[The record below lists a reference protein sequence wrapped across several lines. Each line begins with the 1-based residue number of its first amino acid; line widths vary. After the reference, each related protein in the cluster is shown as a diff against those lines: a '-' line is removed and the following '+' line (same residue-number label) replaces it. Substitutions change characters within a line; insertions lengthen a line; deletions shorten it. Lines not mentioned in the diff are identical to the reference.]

1 LTDKKGRRPSPP
13 GDAADMIEQGMKK
26 AGLTNRRLAE
36 LLDTSPA
43 VITAILAREV
53 PVPLMW
59 IPIIS
64 DAIDYDAKFV
74 VSQALGEQWA
84 ATLTAIAGSLLW
96 EEGAA
101 HRELIDFVTELSGG
115 ECPRLSEDPA
125 LAKRLVKAFRD
136 REDDGEADAD
146 PGPGGSRH

>member
-1 LTDKKGRRPSPP
+1 LTEKKGKRPSPP
-13 GDAADMIEQGMKK
+13 GDTADMIEQGMK
-26 AGLTNRRLAE
+26 AVGLTNRRLAE
-36 LLDTSPA
+36 MLDTSPA
-43 VITAILAREV
+43 VIAAILAREV

-59 IPIIS
+59 IPVIA

-74 VSQALGEQWA
+74 MSQALGEQWV

-101 HRELIDFVTELSGG
+101 HRELIDFFTELGGG

-125 LAKRLVKAFRD
+125 LAERLMKAFRD
-136 REDDGEADAD
+136 SESGS
-146 PGPGGSRH
+146 PGDESNGGGPVH